1 MLNRKGMSLVFAISF
16 IICLLHMYT
25 QNVVYL
31 VVNLGV
37 YLNDHISF
45 CHAGCLGDLTV
56 CPLISLSYI
65 CDFYIYFFLLFH
77 LVLYIFLSD

>member
-37 YLNDHISF
+37 YLNDHIPF
-45 CHAGCLGDLTV
+45 YHAGCLEDLTV

-65 CDFYIYFFLLFH
+65 CDFYISFFSYFIWF
-77 LVLYIFLSD
+77 YIFF